1 MEVRG
6 PSDLILARRTHLWAR
21 HGHVPSGLGSEL
33 LLGRLYIPH
42 YQSRI
47 FTGMTDAEAE
57 TLILWPPDAKKWLLG
72 KDLDAGKDWRQENGT
87 TEDEV
92 VGWHHQLDGHEFEQA
107 PGVGDGQGS
116 LVCCSPWGCKESDTT
131 ERLNWADSYETYKD
145 LFSPQSQFL

>member
-57 TLILWPPDAKKWLLG
+57 APTLWPPDAKSQLTG
-72 KDLDAGKDWRQENGT
+72 KDSDAAKD
-87 TEDEV
+87 
-92 VGWHHQLDGHEFEQA
+92 
-107 PGVGDGQGS
+107 
-116 LVCCSPWGCKESDTT
+116 
-131 ERLNWADSYETYKD
+131 
-145 LFSPQSQFL
+145 